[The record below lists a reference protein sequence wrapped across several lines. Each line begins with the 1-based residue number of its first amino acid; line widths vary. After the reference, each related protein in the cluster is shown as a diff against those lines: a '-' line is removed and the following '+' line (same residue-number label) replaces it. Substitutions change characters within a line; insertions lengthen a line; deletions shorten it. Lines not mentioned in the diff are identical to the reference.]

1 MLYMNGGD
9 SKQILVSERV
19 FNPKPSR
26 NNRRKQSRKSLK
38 DLKARI
44 GDDTDEFRDSLQYF
58 QSMSNITLSKEPF
71 PDDTDVKPDIDNNI
85 KDCIETPVP
94 LTSPSATIEVPQDTA
109 GIPCD
114 VDIKSQDIKLP
125 ERLHN
130 EPNVD
135 TSNEVIPPISTIAPI
150 KIACDPPYGVLQSG
164 KKPTFRTWKRTR
176 SVRHQAPDKQVLDK
190 QVPDKQVPDKQVEG
204 SIQVPIKKI
213 SNGNIRNKTIKHLI
227 GRRDN
232 VISVVLKNLDLRERV
247 NKEIDA
253 IRKHKISDIRKTL
266 KKCNIIKTGST
277 APVGILR
284 EIYENSTLAGKIKN
298 KSPEI
303 LLHNFVNTK

>member
-44 GDDTDEFRDSLQYF
+44 GDDADEFRDSLQYF

-109 GIPCD
+109 GIPRD

-130 EPNVD
+130 EPNVV
-135 TSNEVIPPISTIAPI
+135 TSNEVIQPVSTIAPI

-176 SVRHQAPDKQVLDK
+176 SVRHQ
-190 QVPDKQVPDKQVEG
+190 VPDKQVPDKQVEC
-204 SIQVPIKKI
+204 STQVPIKKI

>member
-26 NNRRKQSRKSLK
+26 TNRRKQSRKSLK

-44 GDDTDEFRDSLQYF
+44 GDDADEFRDSLQYF

-71 PDDTDVKPDIDNNI
+71 PDDTDVNPDIDNNI
-85 KDCIETPVP
+85 KHCIEGSVP
-94 LTSPSATIEVPQDTA
+94 PTSPIATIEVSQDTA
-109 GIPCD
+109 GIPRD

-125 ERLHN
+125 ERLPN

-135 TSNEVIPPISTIAPI
+135 TSNEVIQPISTITPI

-164 KKPTFRTWKRTR
+164 KKPTFRTWKMTR
-176 SVRHQAPDKQVLDK
+176 SVRHH
-190 QVPDKQVPDKQVEG
+190 VPDKQVEV
-204 SIQVPIKKI
+204 STQVPIKKM

-277 APVGILR
+277 APVDILR

>member
-44 GDDTDEFRDSLQYF
+44 GDDADEFRDSLQYF

-109 GIPCD
+109 GIPRE

-130 EPNVD
+130 EPNVV
-135 TSNEVIPPISTIAPI
+135 TSNEVIQPVSTIAPI

-176 SVRHQAPDKQVLDK
+176 SVRHQVT
-190 QVPDKQVPDKQVEG
+190 DKQVEG

>member
-44 GDDTDEFRDSLQYF
+44 GDDVDEFRDSLQYF

-85 KDCIETPVP
+85 KHCIEGSVP
-94 LTSPSATIEVPQDTA
+94 LTSPIATIEVPQDTA
-109 GIPCD
+109 GIPRD

-125 ERLHN
+125 ERLPN

-135 TSNEVIPPISTIAPI
+135 TSNEVIQPVSIIAPI

-176 SVRHQAPDKQVLDK
+176 SVRHQ
-190 QVPDKQVPDKQVEG
+190 VPDKQVEC
-204 SIQVPIKKI
+204 SIKVPIKKM

-232 VISVVLKNLDLRERV
+232 VISVLLKNLDLRERV

>member
-9 SKQILVSERV
+9 SKQIIVSERV

-85 KDCIETPVP
+85 KGCIEGSVP
-94 LTSPSATIEVPQDTA
+94 PTSPIATIEVSQDTG
-109 GIPCD
+109 GIPRD

-130 EPNVD
+130 EPNAV
-135 TSNEVIPPISTIAPI
+135 TSNAVIQTVSTIAPI

-164 KKPTFRTWKRTR
+164 KKPTFRTWKKTR
-176 SVRHQAPDKQVLDK
+176 SVRH
-190 QVPDKQVPDKQVEG
+190 QVPDKQVEG

>member
-9 SKQILVSERV
+9 SKQIIVSERV

-26 NNRRKQSRKSLK
+26 TNRRKQSRKSLK

-44 GDDTDEFRDSLQYF
+44 GEDADEFRDSLQYF

-85 KDCIETPVP
+85 KHCIEGSVP
-94 LTSPSATIEVPQDTA
+94 PTSPIATIEVSQDTA
-109 GIPCD
+109 GIPRD
-114 VDIKSQDIKLP
+114 IDIKSQDIKLP
-125 ERLHN
+125 ERLPN

-135 TSNEVIPPISTIAPI
+135 TSNEVTPPVSTIAPI

-164 KKPTFRTWKRTR
+164 KKPTFRTWKKTR
-176 SVRHQAPDKQVLDK
+176 SVRHH
-190 QVPDKQVPDKQVEG
+190 VPDKKVEG
-204 SIQVPIKKI
+204 STQVPIKKM

>member
-19 FNPKPSR
+19 FKPKPSR
-26 NNRRKQSRKSLK
+26 TNRRKQSRKSLK

-44 GDDTDEFRDSLQYF
+44 GDDADEFRDSLQYF

-71 PDDTDVKPDIDNNI
+71 PDDTDVTPDNNI
-85 KDCIETPVP
+85 KHCIEGSVP
-94 LTSPSATIEVPQDTA
+94 PTSPITTIEVSQDTA
-109 GIPCD
+109 GIPRD

-125 ERLHN
+125 ERLPK

-135 TSNEVIPPISTIAPI
+135 TSNEVIPQISTIAPI

-176 SVRHQAPDKQVLDK
+176 SVRHQ
-190 QVPDKQVPDKQVEG
+190 VPDKRVEG

-303 LLHNFVNTK
+303 LFHNFVNTK